1 MLPPAKII
9 YQIQDMELVESWSV
23 RRAVYI
29 QVTPLVPP
37 TLYLI
42 SSDVTLVKGLLFEG
56 IRTHVEASST
66 L

>member
-9 YQIQDMELVESWSV
+9 YQIQDMDLVESWSV

-29 QVTPLVPP
+29 PVTPLAPP